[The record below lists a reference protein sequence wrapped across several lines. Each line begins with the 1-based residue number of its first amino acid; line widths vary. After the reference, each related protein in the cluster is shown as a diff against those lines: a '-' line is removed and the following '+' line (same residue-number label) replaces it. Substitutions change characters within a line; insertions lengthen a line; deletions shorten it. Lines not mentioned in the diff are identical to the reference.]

1 MVFLKFESQRMVFR
15 DLSNF
20 PIFLLRRVHRCSH
33 HRKPIPDISWQSD
46 VYNNI
51 SYPSRP
57 LTRLFLVWSLKT
69 TPNADASRRP
79 HRLWRT
85 NPQLLRPLPSRVLQI
100 RVVTRASDFDSSLP
114 FKFPPVLFYFHFIG
128 DRNIA
133 QLMRISIGHQP
144 IKYGFLAIRLL
155 DLIGGS
161 YISGEEIAP
170 SWIGW
175 LGDRLL

>member
-1 MVFLKFESQRMVFR
+1 MFASPKA
-15 DLSNF
+15 NF
-20 PIFLLRRVHRCSH
+20 
-33 HRKPIPDISWQSD
+33 PDISWQSE
-46 VYNNI
+46 VYINI
-51 SYPSRP
+51 SYPSP
-57 LTRLFLVWSLKT
+57 PFSRLFLVWSLKT

-79 HRLWRT
+79 HRPWRT

-100 RVVTRASDFDSSLP
+100 RVVTRASDIDSSLL

-133 QLMRISIGHQP
+133 QLMRTSIGHRQ
-144 IKYGFLAIRLL
+144 IKYGFLAIMLL

-161 YISGEEIAP
+161 YISGEEIAT